1 MRLSLDFSTV
11 LYETITS
18 IHFVL
23 GLLIDLLDICGESW
37 TLMYYLSI
45 DWCIA
50 LQVLLT
56 SRQTSHNIHH
66 IILAYSKS
74 FIHNHWCHSLIMKRL
89 LTSIYQWKYRSHMNL
104 KGQNLCHI
112 LWIGI
117 LYCIIKVCTV
127 IIYLFIFIY
136 WSCIGNV
143 LSNLTEIV
151 NCMLYVLFWY
161 KTDKYE
167 TLTKI

>member
-1 MRLSLDFSTV
+1 MFMRLSLDFSTV

-37 TLMYYLSI
+37 TLMYYLNI

-56 SRQTSHNIHH
+56 SRQTSHNIHQ

-74 FIHNHWCHSLIMKRL
+74 FIHNH
-89 LTSIYQWKYRSHMNL
+89 
-104 KGQNLCHI
+104 
-112 LWIGI
+112 
-117 LYCIIKVCTV
+117 
-127 IIYLFIFIY
+127 
-136 WSCIGNV
+136 
-143 LSNLTEIV
+143 
-151 NCMLYVLFWY
+151 
-161 KTDKYE
+161 
-167 TLTKI
+167 